1 MSKIIDWFKK
11 NKNSIALIVFSL
23 VMFGFIIN
31 NGIKNR
37 QISKLQKAL
46 IECKSE
52 NKIEEKS
59 IEEIFIYERGAE
71 NEKE

>member
-1 MSKIIDWFKK
+1 MIMNKIIDWFKS

-31 NGIKNR
+31 NGVKNR

-46 IECKSE
+46 IECQSE
-52 NKIEEKS
+52 NKID
-59 IEEIFIYERGAE
+59 
-71 NEKE
+71 

>member
-52 NKIEEKS
+52 NKID
-59 IEEIFIYERGAE
+59 
-71 NEKE
+71 

>member
-1 MSKIIDWFKK
+1 MNKIIDWFKS

-31 NGIKNR
+31 NGVKNR

-46 IECKSE
+46 IECQSE
-52 NKIEEKS
+52 NKID
-59 IEEIFIYERGAE
+59 
-71 NEKE
+71 